1 MNKNLS
7 LRTAAIAHAL
17 SHPLRVEILTIL
29 LQQSRTVSEITESL
43 ARPQANISQHLAIL
57 RETHLVE
64 SNRDGMNVHYRVTA
78 SDVDN
83 LLDALNRL
91 AENLPADEVI
101 PRGRGRRQRRG
112 KGMGRGKR
120 RHNLE

>member
-64 SNRDGMNVHYRVTA
+64 SNRDGMNVHYRVAA

-101 PRGRGRRQRRG
+101 PRGRGRRQGRG